1 MLPTIP
7 VGLTKG
13 GHDHGILQVSID
25 GSFRT
30 VCNDGFDDVDAAVA
44 CRDLGFENG
53 RKLPTGEGDALSG
66 FPLRVDTLAEI
77 NLVFILIRT
86 TGLFSTVP
94 GKFLIVLDFLVT
106 TRDFYRLIVVQRN
119 TERVATLKQK
129 LGEQVTTASP
139 LKIG

>member
-30 VCNDGFDDVDAAVA
+30 VCNNGFDDVDAAVA

-77 NLVFILIRT
+77 NLAFILIRT
-86 TGLFSTVP
+86 TGLCSTVP
-94 GKFLIVLDFLVT
+94 GKFSYCVRFS
-106 TRDFYRLIVVQRN
+106 RHHNFYRLIVVQRN

-139 LKIG
+139 LKTD